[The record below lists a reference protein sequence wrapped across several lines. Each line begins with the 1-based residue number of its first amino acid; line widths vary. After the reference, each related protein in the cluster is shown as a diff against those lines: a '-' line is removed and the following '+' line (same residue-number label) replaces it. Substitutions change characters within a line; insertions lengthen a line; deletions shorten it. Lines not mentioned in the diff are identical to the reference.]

1 MQGTVIKSTGSWY
14 TVSTDDGKVYDCRI
28 RGKIR
33 LEGSKATNPVAVGD
47 EVLFIH
53 DERDGSVITEV
64 LDRRNYII
72 RKSTNLSKQTHV
84 LAANIDQ
91 ALLLVT
97 LFQPRISLGFID
109 RFLLTAEAYGIPCKI
124 IFNKTDLWGSD
135 AAEVYQ
141 DILEIYRPSGYP
153 IDKCSTISGEGL
165 ASLGAWLQGKT
176 TLISGFS
183 GVGKSSL
190 LNALYPQLAL
200 KTGIISDFSQKG
212 KHTTT
217 FAEMFET
224 APGTKIIDTP
234 GIKELGIIDI
244 DGYEL
249 SHFFPE
255 MRPYIPACKFNTCT
269 HVHEPGCA
277 VLQAVE
283 TGAIA
288 AERYKSYLSIKTN
301 ADQYN

>member
-14 TVSTDDGKVYDCRI
+14 TVSTADGKIYDCRI

-33 LEGSKATNPVAVGD
+33 LQGSKATNPVAVGD
-47 EVLFIH
+47 EVLFSY

-64 LDRRNYII
+64 MDRRNYII

-84 LAANIDQ
+84 LAANVDQ

-109 RFLLTAEAYGIPCKI
+109 RFLLTAEAYGIPCKV

-190 LNALYPQLAL
+190 LNALYPQLEL

-217 FAEMFET
+217 FAEMFEI
-224 APGTKIIDTP
+224 APGTRIIDTP

-255 MRPYIPACKFNTCT
+255 MRAFIPHCKFNTCT
-269 HVHEPGCA
+269 HIHEPGCA
-277 VLQAVE
+277 VLKAVE
-283 TGAIA
+283 DGGIA

-301 ADQYN
+301 SDQYN